1 MSNLFIKLPSKE
13 EILNLQNIT
22 LIEKRDSDVNG
33 SDPLFG
39 YCIYFRDFKEK
50 PFIYKTKNKKTR
62 DDFFEAILQKLS
74 LNNNIENTEEENL
87 NSYSQVNKILYKAF
101 LNYQKRLKD

>member
-1 MSNLFIKLPSKE
+1 MSNLFIKLPSQE

-22 LIEKRDSDVNG
+22 LIEKRDSDVSG

-39 YCIYFRDFKEK
+39 ETQQHYCIYFRDFKEN
-50 PFIYKTKNKKTR
+50 PFIYKTKNKKIR

-74 LNNNIENTEEENL
+74 LNN
-87 NSYSQVNKILYKAF
+87 
-101 LNYQKRLKD
+101 